1 MDTTGKNSILIVD
14 DEEINLDIL
23 SDFLSADY
31 TLYRA
36 KGGVSALELADKR
49 MPDLILL
56 DIIMEDMNGFEV
68 LTALKT
74 FEKTKHIP
82 VIVITM
88 LNSTEDEEK
97 ALKLGA
103 ADFITKPFN
112 NEVVKTRV
120 ENHIQIVNQIRAI
133 EQYAYDTQFALSN
146 RLEAIVNNYNGLIWS
161 IDNAGV
167 ITYFNGQYVKK
178 MGIAPSL
185 LIGKNFETVQIE
197 TWPLNIIDN
206 VKKTFREGSQD
217 WLSEIDGVVFKTH
230 TTLTRDDKGN
240 VTGIVGSS
248 DDVTELVKLQRNL
261 EAAVKTAE
269 SANRAKSS
277 FLAKMSHEIRTPLN
291 AVLGIAEIQ
300 LQNKAMQ
307 PDEKEVFT
315 RIFNSGNLLL
325 GIINDILDMS
335 KIEAGKLDIIPA
347 KYDIASLINDT
358 VYLNVIKYE
367 DKPINFI
374 LNVDQN
380 VPSELFGDGL
390 RIKQILNNL
399 LSNAFKYTKEG
410 EVELSVN
417 AERGSGD
424 TVTLVFR
431 ARDTGQGMT
440 AEQVGRLFDAYSR
453 FNTEANKTTIGTGL
467 GMGITRNL
475 VKMMNGEILVESKP
489 GHGSLFTVRLPQGNV
504 GAVPLGK
511 ETVES
516 LKKFRLI
523 CEAKVDKLH
532 VIREPIPFGK
542 VLVVDDLDMNIYVIR
557 GMLSP
562 YGLQIDT
569 AISGQEA
576 IEKVKANSYDLVFMD
591 HMMPIMDGVEA
602 THEIRKWEE
611 EEYQRKHGLPESEV
625 PEGNRLPVIALTANV
640 VSGMKEMF
648 LANGFDGFLSKP
660 IIIQE
665 LDELLKE
672 WLSPG
677 KITRCERPETSGA
690 DKAYDGFI
698 KDIGKIGEIDIENG
712 LNQVAGNKG
721 MYRNT
726 LKIFYEKFI
735 SVCND
740 MTAFLDAKDLK
751 NFAISVHSMRTM
763 LAIIGAAGLSKTALE
778 LERAAKENE
787 TGFCVGLFGEFKG
800 KLLSLH
806 EKLAAIFKD
815 GAEGSAAEKPAV
827 EEGAPKENAFTG
839 RVLLVDDTEMVLY
852 IIKEKL
858 ANYGLQV
865 DTAASGPEA
874 IDKVKNSAY
883 DLVLMDHLMPEMD
896 GVEATRKIRKLKGEY
911 EKLPVIA
918 LTANSDSGEDFY
930 LSNGFNGYLAKP
942 VKEKLEETLKEWLPP
957 PPPS

>member
-23 SDFLSADY
+23 CNFLSSEY

-36 KGGVSALELADKR
+36 NGGVSALELADKQ

-56 DIIMEDMNGFEV
+56 DIIMSDMNGFEV
-68 LTALKT
+68 LTTLKT

-103 ADFITKPFN
+103 ADFITKPFS
-112 NEVVKTRV
+112 NEIVKTRV

-133 EQYAYDTQFALSN
+133 ERYAYDMQLALSN

-161 IDNAGV
+161 IDNAGI
-167 ITYFNGQYVKK
+167 ITCFNGQYVKK

-185 LIGKNFETVQIE
+185 LIGKNIE
-197 TWPLNIIDN
+197 TLKIENWPLNIIDN
-206 VKKTFREGSQD
+206 VRKTFREGAQD
-217 WLSEIDGVVFKTH
+217 WLSEIDGVVFQTH
-230 TTLTRDDKGN
+230 TTLTRDDGGN

-261 EAAVKTAE
+261 EAAVKAAE

-300 LQNKAMQ
+300 LQNKTMQ

-335 KIEAGKLDIIPA
+335 KIEAGKLEIIPA
-347 KYDIASLINDT
+347 KYDIASLINDS
-358 VYLNVIKYE
+358 VYLNMIKHE
-367 DKPINFI
+367 DKPVEFI
-374 LNVDQN
+374 LNVDEK

-390 RIKQILNNL
+390 RIKQILNNI
-399 LSNAFKYTKEG
+399 LSNAFKYTREG

-417 AERGSGD
+417 VEYGSGD
-424 TVTLVFR
+424 TVTLIFR
-431 ARDTGQGMT
+431 VRDTGPGMT
-440 AEQVGRLFDAYSR
+440 ADQVGRLFDAYSR
-453 FNTEANKTTIGTGL
+453 FNMEANRKTMGTGL

-475 VKMMNGEILVESKP
+475 VNMMNGEILVESKP
-489 GHGSLFTVRLPQGNV
+489 DHGSLFTVRLPQGNT

-511 ETVES
+511 EAAAR
-516 LKKFRLI
+516 LKQFHLMY
-523 CEAKVDKLH
+523 EAKLDKLH
-532 VIREPIPFGK
+532 VVREPIPFGK

-569 AISGQEA
+569 AISGHEA
-576 IEKVKANSYDLVFMD
+576 IEKVKSNTYDLVFMD
-591 HMMPIMDGVEA
+591 HMMPVMDGVEA
-602 THEIRKWEE
+602 THEIRKLGP
-611 EEYQRKHGLPESEV
+611 EYEKLPI
-625 PEGNRLPVIALTANV
+625 IALTANA

-648 LANGFDGFLSKP
+648 LANGFDDFISKP

-665 LDELLKE
+665 LDELLKK
-672 WLSPG
+672 WMSPG
-677 KITRCERPETSGA
+677 KIARYKKPETSDA
-690 DKAYDGFI
+690 DETYDRFI
-698 KDIGKIGEIDIENG
+698 KDIGKIGEIDTDAG
-712 LNQVAGNKG
+712 LNQVTGDKG

-726 LKIFYEKFI
+726 LKIFYEKLI

-751 NFAISVHSMRTM
+751 NLAVSAHSMKTM
-763 LAIIGAAGLSKTALE
+763 LAIIGASSLSKTASE

-787 TGFCVGLFGEFKG
+787 TGFCTRLFAEFKE

-806 EKLAAIFKD
+806 GKLAAILGD
-815 GAEGSAAEKPAV
+815 GAENSAGESSKKDAS
-827 EEGAPKENAFTG
+827 KENSFTG

-858 ANYGLQV
+858 LNYGLEV
-865 DTAASGPEA
+865 VTAASGPEA

-883 DLVLMDHLMPEMD
+883 DLVLMDHLMPTMD
-896 GVEATRKIRKLKGEY
+896 GVEATREIRALKGKN
-911 EKLPVIA
+911 EKLPIIA

-957 PPPS
+957 ASKP

>member
-1 MDTTGKNSILIVD
+1 MDTIGKNSILIVD
-14 DEEINLDIL
+14 DEEINLDVLGGML
-23 SDFLSADY
+23 SPNY
-31 TLYRA
+31 TIYRA
-36 KGGVSALELADKR
+36 KGGVSALALTDKHI
-49 MPDLILL
+49 PDLILL
-56 DIIMEDMNGFEV
+56 DIIMPDMNGFEV
-68 LTALKT
+68 ITALKT
-74 FEKTKHIP
+74 FEKTRHIP
-82 VIVITM
+82 VIVITA

-103 ADFITKPFN
+103 ADFISKPFN
-112 NEVVKTRV
+112 NTVVQSRV

-133 EQYAYDTQFALSN
+133 EQYAHDMQLTLSN

-161 IDNAGV
+161 IDNSGI

-178 MGIAPSL
+178 MGITPSL
-185 LIGKNFETVQIE
+185 LIGKNIETVKIE
-197 TWPLNIIDN
+197 TWPLDIIDN
-206 VKKTFREGSQD
+206 VKKTFHEGSQN
-217 WLSEIDGVVFKTH
+217 WLSEIDGVVLKTH
-230 TTLTRDDKGN
+230 TTLTRDDKGKI
-240 VTGIVGSS
+240 TGIVGSS

-269 SANRAKSS
+269 TGNRAKSS

-300 LQNKAMQ
+300 LQNKTMP

-335 KIEAGKLDIIPA
+335 KIEAGKLDLIPA

-358 VYLNVIKYE
+358 IYLNVIKYE

-374 LNVDQN
+374 LNVDEN

-390 RIKQILNNL
+390 RIKQILNNI
-399 LSNAFKYTKEG
+399 LSNAFKYTAEG

-431 ARDTGQGMT
+431 IRDTGPGMT
-440 AEQVGRLFDAYSR
+440 AEQVDRLFDAYSR
-453 FNTEANKTTIGTGL
+453 FNMEANRTTIGTGL
-467 GMGITRNL
+467 GMSITRNL

-489 GHGSLFTVRLPQGNV
+489 DHGSLFTVRLPQGNT
-504 GAVPLGK
+504 GAIPLGK
-511 ETVES
+511 EMVER
-516 LKKFRLI
+516 LKQFRLI

-532 VIREPIPFGK
+532 VMREPIPFGK
-542 VLVVDDLDMNIYVIR
+542 ILVVDDLNMNIYVIK

-569 AISGQEA
+569 AISGPEA
-576 IEKVKANSYDLVFMD
+576 IEKVKSNAYDLVFMD
-591 HMMPIMDGVEA
+591 HMMPKMDGVEA
-602 THEIRKWEE
+602 THEIRKLGP
-611 EEYQRKHGLPESEV
+611 EYEKLPI
-625 PEGNRLPVIALTANV
+625 IALTANA

-648 LANGFDGFLSKP
+648 LANGFNDFISKP

-665 LDELLKE
+665 LDEILRK
-672 WLSPG
+672 WMSPG
-677 KITRCERPETSGA
+677 KITRYKQPEASSA
-690 DKAYDGFI
+690 DATYDGFI
-698 KDIGKIGEIDIENG
+698 KDIGKTGEIDTENG
-712 LNQVAGNKG
+712 LSQVAGNKG

-740 MTAFLDAKDLK
+740 MTVSLDAKDLQ
-751 NFAISVHSMRTM
+751 NFTVSVHSMKTM
-763 LAIIGAAGLSKTALE
+763 LAIIGASSLSRTAAE

-787 TGFCVGLFGEFKG
+787 TGFCTGLFAEFKE

-806 EKLAAIFKD
+806 KKLAAIFSD
-815 GAEGSAAEKPAV
+815 TAEKSAAEKT
-827 EEGAPKENAFTG
+827 APKENSFTG

-858 ANYGLQV
+858 LNYGLDV

-896 GVEATRKIRKLKGEY
+896 GVEATRKIRKIRSEN

-918 LTANSDSGEDFY
+918 LTANTDSGEDFY

-942 VKEKLEETLKEWLPP
+942 VREKLAETLKEWLPP
-957 PPPS
+957 ASQS

>member
-1 MDTTGKNSILIVD
+1 MGAGKNSILIVD

-23 SDFLSADY
+23 CDFLSPEY

-36 KGGVSALELADKR
+36 NGGVSALELADKR

-56 DIIMEDMNGFEV
+56 DIVMQDMNGFEV
-68 LTALKT
+68 LTTLKT

-103 ADFITKPFN
+103 ADFITKPFS

-133 EQYAYDTQFALSN
+133 EQYAYDRHLALSN

-161 IDNAGV
+161 IDNAGIV
-167 ITYFNGQYVKK
+167 TYFNGQYVKK

-197 TWPLNIIDN
+197 TWPLEIVDN

-217 WLSEIDGVVFKTH
+217 WLSEIDGVVLKTH
-230 TTLTRDDKGN
+230 TTLTRDDKGKI
-240 VTGIVGSS
+240 TGIVGSS

-269 SANRAKSS
+269 TGNRAKSS

-300 LQNKAMQ
+300 LQNKTMP

-335 KIEAGKLDIIPA
+335 KIEAGKLDLIPA

-358 VYLNVIKYE
+358 IYLNVIKYE

-374 LNVDQN
+374 LNVDEN

-390 RIKQILNNL
+390 RIKQILNNI
-399 LSNAFKYTKEG
+399 LSNAFKYTAEG

-431 ARDTGQGMT
+431 IRDTGPGMT
-440 AEQVGRLFDAYSR
+440 AEQVDRLFDAYSR
-453 FNTEANKTTIGTGL
+453 FNMEANRTTIGTGL
-467 GMGITRNL
+467 GMSITRNL

-489 GHGSLFTVRLPQGNV
+489 DHGSLFTVRLPQGNT
-504 GAVPLGK
+504 GAIPLGK
-511 ETVES
+511 EMVER
-516 LKKFRLI
+516 LKQFRLI

-532 VIREPIPFGK
+532 VMREPIPFGK
-542 VLVVDDLDMNIYVIR
+542 ILVVDDLNMNIYVIK

-569 AISGQEA
+569 AISGPEA
-576 IEKVKANSYDLVFMD
+576 IEKVKSNAYDLVFMD
-591 HMMPIMDGVEA
+591 HMMPKMDGVEA
-602 THEIRKWEE
+602 THEIRKLGP
-611 EEYQRKHGLPESEV
+611 EYEKLPI
-625 PEGNRLPVIALTANV
+625 IALTANA

-648 LANGFDGFLSKP
+648 LANGFNDFISKP

-665 LDELLKE
+665 LDEILRK
-672 WLSPG
+672 WMSPG
-677 KITRCERPETSGA
+677 KITRYKQPEASSA
-690 DKAYDGFI
+690 DATYDGFI
-698 KDIGKIGEIDIENG
+698 KDIGKTGEIDTENG
-712 LNQVAGNKG
+712 LSQVAGNKG

-740 MTAFLDAKDLK
+740 MTVSLDAKDLQ
-751 NFAISVHSMRTM
+751 NFTVSVHSMKTM
-763 LAIIGAAGLSKTALE
+763 LAIIGASSLSRTAAE

-787 TGFCVGLFGEFKG
+787 TGFCTGLFAEFKE

-806 EKLAAIFKD
+806 KKLAAIFSD
-815 GAEGSAAEKPAV
+815 TAEKSAAEKT
-827 EEGAPKENAFTG
+827 APKENSFTG

-858 ANYGLQV
+858 LNYGLDV

-896 GVEATRKIRKLKGEY
+896 GVEATRKIRKIRSEN

-918 LTANSDSGEDFY
+918 LTANTDSGEDFY

-942 VKEKLEETLKEWLPP
+942 VREKLAETLKEWLPP
-957 PPPS
+957 ASQS

>member
-1 MDTTGKNSILIVD
+1 MNTGKNSILIVD

-23 SDFLSADY
+23 CDFLSPDY

-36 KGGVSALELADKR
+36 KGGVPALEFADQR
-49 MPDLILL
+49 LPDLILL
-56 DIIMEDMNGFEV
+56 DIIMADMNGFEV

-74 FEKTKHIP
+74 FEKTRHIP

-103 ADFITKPFN
+103 ADFITKPFS
-112 NEVVKTRV
+112 NEIVKTRV

-133 EQYAYDTQFALSN
+133 EQYAYDRHLALSN

-161 IDNAGV
+161 IDNAGIV
-167 ITYFNGQYVKK
+167 TYFNGQYVKK
-178 MGIAPSL
+178 MGIAPAL

-197 TWPLNIIDN
+197 TWPLDIVDN

-217 WLSEIDGVVFKTH
+217 WLSEIDGVVLKTH
-230 TTLTRDDKGN
+230 TTLTRDDRGK

-300 LQNKAMQ
+300 LQNKNLQ

-315 RIFNSGNLLL
+315 RIFNSGSLLL
-325 GIINDILDMS
+325 DIINDILDMS
-335 KIEAGKLDIIPA
+335 KIEAGKLDLIPA

-358 VYLNVIKYE
+358 VYLNIIKYE

-374 LNVDQN
+374 LNVDEN
-380 VPSELFGDGL
+380 VPAELLGDGL

-417 AERGSGD
+417 AERGAD
-424 TVTLVFR
+424 AVMLVVR
-431 ARDTGQGMT
+431 VRDTGSGMT
-440 AEQVGRLFDAYSR
+440 PEQLGRLFDAYSR
-453 FNTEANKTTIGTGL
+453 FNMEANRPTIGTGL
-467 GMGITRNL
+467 GMGIARNL

-489 GHGSLFTVRLPQGNV
+489 GHGSLFTVRLPQGDT
-504 GAVPLGK
+504 GAGPLGK
-511 ETVES
+511 EMVNS
-516 LKKFRLI
+516 LKQFRLI
-523 CEAKVDKLH
+523 YKAKLDKLH
-532 VIREPIPFGK
+532 VVREPIPFGK

-576 IEKVKANSYDLVFMD
+576 IEKVKSNAYDLVFMD
-591 HMMPIMDGVEA
+591 HMMPLMDGVEA
-602 THEIRKWEE
+602 AQKIRKLGP
-611 EEYQRKHGLPESEV
+611 EYEKLPI
-625 PEGNRLPVIALTANV
+625 IALTANA

-648 LANGFDGFLSKP
+648 LANGFNDFLSKP

-665 LDELLKE
+665 LNEILKK
-672 WLSPG
+672 WMSPG
-677 KITRCERPETSGA
+677 KITQYKQPETSGA
-690 DKAYDGFI
+690 DAACDRFI
-698 KDIGKIGEIDIENG
+698 KDVAKIGEIDTEAG
-712 LNQVAGNKG
+712 LSQVTGNKD
-721 MYRNT
+721 MYRST
-726 LKIFYEKFI
+726 LKIFYEKLI
-735 SVCND
+735 AVCND
-740 MTAFLDAKDLK
+740 MTVSLDAKDLK
-751 NFAISVHSMRTM
+751 NFTISVHSMKTM
-763 LAIIGAAGLSKTALE
+763 LAIIGAVGLSKTAQE
-778 LERAAKENE
+778 MERAAKESE
-787 TGFCVGLFGEFKG
+787 TGFCAGLFAEFKG
-800 KLLSLH
+800 KLMSLH
-806 EKLAAIFKD
+806 GKLAAIF
-815 GAEGSAAEKPAV
+815 G
-827 EEGAPKENAFTG
+827 EENAPKEDSFTG
-839 RVLLVDDTEMVLY
+839 KVLLVDDTEMVLY

-858 ANYGLQV
+858 LNYGLEV

-874 IDKVKNSAY
+874 IDKIKNSAY
-883 DLVLMDHLMPEMD
+883 DLVFMDHLMPKMD
-896 GVEATRKIRKLKGEY
+896 GVEATREIREWENEY
-911 EKLPVIA
+911 YQRKDDVEFPQETPKSLPIIA

-942 VKEKLEETLKEWLPP
+942 VKEKLAETLKEWLPP
-957 PPPS
+957 ASQS